1 MEEREEPMLQQVESV
16 AVVGSQ
22 EVTPMPGEIKD
33 ELEQLSEAS
42 QKFLRETGG
51 PDESHTQEPTEVE
64 QRFVVDTDMQSASSK
79 GLSGIIRDISI
90 PSPRPSTEWER
101 EYRCKSK

>member
-16 AVVGSQ
+16 AVVGSR

-42 QKFLRETGG
+42 HL
-51 PDESHTQEPTEVE
+51 TEVP
-64 QRFVVDTDMQSASSK
+64 QRNWRA
-79 GLSGIIRDISI
+79 R
-90 PSPRPSTEWER
+90 
-101 EYRCKSK
+101 

>member
-1 MEEREEPMLQQVESV
+1 
-16 AVVGSQ
+16 
-22 EVTPMPGEIKD
+22 MPGEIKD
-33 ELEQLSEAS
+33 ELSEAS

-79 GLSGIIRDISI
+79 GLLGINTRYI
-90 PSPRPSTEWER
+90 PSPRPSTE
-101 EYRCKSK
+101 

>member
-1 MEEREEPMLQQVESV
+1 MEEREELMLQQVESV
-16 AVVGSQ
+16 AVVGSR

-42 QKFLRETGG
+42 QKFFRETGV

-79 GLSGIIRDISI
+79 GLS
-90 PSPRPSTEWER
+90 
-101 EYRCKSK
+101 